1 MARFVTGT
9 TFTST
14 QQVTAEALNNA
25 VNNAAISTDSVDN
38 SSIEVNSSNALRL
51 KDSGVTTAKINNDAV
66 DKTKIDFI
74 ADDLATTDTH
84 ILIADGT
91 DFHNKAVSGDIT
103 ITNAG
108 VTSIK
113 DNVAL
118 GGVPTAATASVTTD
132 TTQIATTAF
141 VQDVAA
147 ATVKIAT
154 YNLASGSASS
164 DTTIQLTETTDPCN
178 IASVSSGVITVAA
191 GLYLIRFYGMFA
203 ESQGTFHID
212 YKVNGSIVA
221 EHTRLDETST
231 AEAYQNF
238 VFDHIIQSGSSSTIQ
253 IDVDEIQNFSS
264 LQFRNVGVTVIKL
277 PTI

>member
-164 DTTIQLTETTDPCN
+164 DTTIQLTETTDPSN

-212 YKVNGSIVA
+212 YKVNDSIVA
-221 EHTRLDETST
+221 EHTRLDSDST
-231 AEAYQNF
+231 AEAYHNF